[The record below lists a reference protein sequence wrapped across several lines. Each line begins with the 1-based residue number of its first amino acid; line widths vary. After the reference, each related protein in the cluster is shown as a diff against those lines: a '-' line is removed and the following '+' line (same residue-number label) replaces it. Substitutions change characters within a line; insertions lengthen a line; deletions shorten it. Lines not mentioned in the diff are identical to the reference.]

1 MNKLSE
7 LKFALEAS
15 IIGHSEMVE
24 HLLIALL
31 CKGHI
36 LIEGV
41 PGLAKT
47 TAIKLLAKSSGA
59 SFKRVQFTPD
69 LLPSDILGSEIYDPK
84 ENAFKIKH
92 GPVFTNM
99 LLADEINRSPAKVQ
113 SALLEV
119 MEERQVTIGDQ
130 TFPLAPPFMVLA
142 TQNPIE
148 SHGAYELPEAQLD
161 RFMLKSIVSYNTK
174 EDELKVARAA
184 QEGAVDIAQVLNL
197 EELNALQT
205 KIGAV
210 HTDPELEAYMVDI
223 VDATRYPENYGLPNL
238 ADLIEYGS
246 GTRGSINLFKASKAK
261 ALLENR
267 DYVTPED
274 ILAIAK
280 PVLRHRIVLSY
291 EAEATNFNA
300 DAVIDTILQK
310 IDAP

>member
-1 MNKLSE
+1 MTKLAE
-7 LKFALEAS
+7 LKKELDNA
-15 IIGHSEMVE
+15 IIGHGQMVE

-69 LLPSDILGSEIYDPK
+69 LLPNDILGSEIYDPK
-84 ENAFKIKH
+84 ENSFKIKR

-99 LLADEINRSPAKVQ
+99 LLADEINRAPAKVQ

-119 MEERQVTIGDQ
+119 MEERQVTIGDT
-130 TFPLAPPFMVLA
+130 TFALEPPFMVLA

-161 RFMLKSIVSYNTK
+161 RFMLKSVVTYNTK
-174 EDELKVARAA
+174 EDELRVARAA
-184 QEGAVDIAQVLNL
+184 QQGSIGIRQVLSLENL
-197 EELNALQT
+197 AALQT
-205 KIGAV
+205 RINTV

-223 VDATRYPENYGLPNL
+223 VDATRNPKNYGLEKL
-238 ADLIEYGS
+238 ANLIEYGS
-246 GTRGSINLFKASKAK
+246 GTRGSINLFKAAKAK
-261 ALLENR
+261 ALLANR

-274 ILAIAK
+274 IAAIAK
-280 PVLRHRIVLSY
+280 PVLRHRIVISY
-291 EAEATNFNA
+291 EAEATEVTA
-300 DAVIDTILQK
+300 DAIIDTILQK